1 MGLQQR
7 GYRVIASARKSRD
20 VEQLAA
26 AGLEAVVLDLADSGS
41 IQRAVDRVL
50 CITDNRLM
58 DWVLKRV

>member
-1 MGLQQR
+1 
-7 GYRVIASARKSRD
+7 VIASARKSRD